1 MPRSARPILAATALL
16 AVAGL
21 ARAQDSVVSVE
32 TASGPMSLPGTG
44 PAPKSQAES
53 KLPPAVQN
61 KALPPESAVGTLPTL
76 GEWFGDSGKPWPDW
90 SRATGDWGGV
100 RTDLENVGLTIAGS
114 FVFSWSSVFSGGA
127 ENRAYTRRVL
137 VANATLDLDK
147 AFGWPGG
154 SVFIDFGHYSGF
166 TGNAVG
172 SAMGTD
178 LWASG
183 RSLDQVMELWFQ
195 QVFLDGKLR
204 LKAGKIDAN
213 KEFAVLPA
221 GTVFVSAN
229 GYWDDN
235 LLGQPTYP
243 DPATGVVLYAYPT
256 EQTYLGVGVFDGA
269 TAEGIR
275 TGGRGPSTFF
285 SDSKASSWY
294 FAGEAG
300 LTWTEIGSLG
310 NGLVAVGGWGH
321 TADFERLDGSGPKE
335 GAQGGYIMGEQQLI
349 RRGEDDALKSKGL
362 FAFAR
367 ASLADRSLAVIEGK
381 YTAGL
386 SLKGTFEGRDDDNA
400 GIMFSYADISGKSGN
415 ARDETNLELFYKLQ
429 LFGSVSI
436 TPDIQWIT
444 NPAGR
449 EDLDDAWLG
458 TLSVTITF

>member
-1 MPRSARPILAATALL
+1 MTRPARPIIAATALL
-16 AVAGL
+16 AIAGL
-21 ARAQDSVVSVE
+21 ARAQDAITSVE
-32 TASGPMSLPGTG
+32 TEAGPMDLPGSG
-44 PAPKSQAES
+44 PAPKSQAEA
-53 KLPPAVQN
+53 KLPPAEQN
-61 KALPPESAVGTLPTL
+61 KALPPAPTEPTLPVL
-76 GEWFGDSGKPWPDW
+76 REWFGDSGKPWPQW

-100 RTDLENVGLTIAGS
+100 RTDLEDVGLTIGGF
-114 FVFSWSSVFSGGA
+114 FVFNWSSVFSGGA
-127 ENRAYTRRVL
+127 EKRAYTRRL
-137 VANATLDLDK
+137 LDLNATLDLDK
-147 AFGWPGG
+147 AFGWKGG
-154 SVFIDFGHYSGF
+154 SVFFDFEHYSGF
-166 TGNAVG
+166 TGNATG

-183 RSLDQVMELWFQ
+183 RHFDQIMELWFQ
-195 QVFLDGKLR
+195 QVFLDGKVR

-221 GTVFVSAN
+221 GTLFVSAN

-243 DPATGVVLYAYPT
+243 DPSTAVVLYVYPT
-256 EQTYLGVGVFDGA
+256 ENTYLGVGVFDGA

-285 SDSKASSWY
+285 SDSQAQSWY

-300 LTWTEIGSLG
+300 LTWNELGSLG
-310 NGLVAVGGWGH
+310 AGRIAAGGWGH
-321 TADFERLDGSGPKE
+321 TADFQRLDGSGAKE
-335 GAQGGYIMGEQQLI
+335 GAQGGYIMGEQQLT
-349 RRGEDDALKSKGL
+349 RRGDDDALKSKGL

-367 ASLADRSLAVIEGK
+367 ASIADRALAVIEGK

-400 GIMFSYADISGKSGN
+400 GIMFSYADISGNSGN

-444 NPAGR
+444 NPPAAPISTTPGSAR
-449 EDLDDAWLG
+449 
-458 TLSVTITF
+458 